1 MNNADDDAKVIAR
14 AREEWAQSN
23 TDRLAT
29 TTERALGAII
39 SERADGDVI
48 RDDAIG
54 LLISANRLFIVSY
67 GTRMAGDRRGS
78 FDGDDIDAIAM
89 KAALV
94 AARKYDGNHG
104 RFCTYA
110 GYWIRQAMQREL
122 YTREVSLAEQ
132 SRAHDDIS
140 LSLMSQQ
147 VSLDRAIEVNPSL
160 EPVSDGDDPADRVI
174 SADTARVVCSI
185 IDSLPAT
192 EREYIRSCV
201 LGCDSPRAF
210 AKHHDMPV
218 RSVYLVRAA
227 AFAHMRDAAT
237 GAGLHD

>member
-1 MNNADDDAKVIAR
+1 
-14 AREEWAQSN
+14 
-23 TDRLAT
+23 
-29 TTERALGAII
+29 
-39 SERADGDVI
+39 
-48 RDDAIG
+48 
-54 LLISANRLFIVSY
+54 
-67 GTRMAGDRRGS
+67 
-78 FDGDDIDAIAM
+78 M

-94 AARKYDGNHG
+94 AARKYDGGHG

-147 VSLDRAIEVNPSL
+147 VSLDRAIEVNPAI

-174 SADTARVVCSI
+174 AADTERVVSAI
-185 IDSLPAT
+185 IDMLPTT
-192 EREYIRSCV
+192 ERDYIQACV
-201 LGCDSPRAF
+201 MGGESPRDF

-237 GAGLHD
+237 DAGLHD